1 MVPHFRRKICLSP
14 SAHLATGHRLEGNP
28 LTAANRLL
36 LEKLQLSLNL
46 QLLQLLW
53 TSLHKFIMRYAL
65 DVGELGISGTLKN
78 QPTVI
83 GAPLPPTA
91 LSCPEARLTPASEAP
106 AMVTGK
112 VEF

>member
-1 MVPHFRRKICLSP
+1 MRYRIFAQK

-53 TSLHKFIMRYAL
+53 TPLHIFMIQYAL
-65 DVGELGISGTLKN
+65 KVGNPCFRDFKKIN
-78 QPTVI
+78 RP
-83 GAPLPPTA
+83 
-91 LSCPEARLTPASEAP
+91 
-106 AMVTGK
+106 
-112 VEF
+112 